1 VGPGLTPPFG
11 IIRCREAS
19 ELQSLGRDG
28 RLSPKGRVALLLHLA
43 ICVHCRR
50 WGRQIGILGRAFR
63 AAGERPGGDGF

>member
-1 VGPGLTPPFG
+1 MNPPFG

-19 ELQSLGRDG
+19 ELLSRARDG
-28 RLSPKGRVALLLHLA
+28 RLSPKRRVALVLHLA

-50 WGRQIGILGRAFR
+50 WGRQIGFLGQAFR

>member
-1 VGPGLTPPFG
+1 MTPPFG

-63 AAGERPGGDGF
+63 RATERDDLDGF

>member
-1 VGPGLTPPFG
+1 LTPPFG

-28 RLSPKGRVALLLHLA
+28 SLSPKRRVALLLHLA

-63 AAGERPGGDGF
+63 RATERDDLDGF